1 MTIDLEEFAVALDAY
16 PLLQAYDRAIV
27 FSAVDLAPHDFEKER
42 WSESETEH
50 YFDSPSYA
58 AWKHAN
64 KVALSLTTSSQWA
77 VTLEEAAGYVTI
89 ATKED
94 ILAGLYRGV
103 RLTL

>member
-1 MTIDLEEFAVALDAY
+1 MTIDLEEFAVALDTY
-16 PLLQAYDRAIV
+16 PYLEEYNRAII

-58 AWKHAN
+58 AWTHAN
-64 KVALSLTTSSQWA
+64 KVTLSITTSRDWA
-77 VTLEEAAGYVTI
+77 VTLEEATGYVTI

-94 ILAGLYRGV
+94 ILAGLYRGT
-103 RLTL
+103 RLLS